1 MKKYKNRK
9 DAAKMVV
16 AVLCAACMLTAC
28 GNAEADAMEEIAAS
42 ATETTTESA
51 EVLPTEK
58 PAAEPTEAPAKTV
71 DEGSATEP
79 VEPVAVTAEPDTKP
93 SAEPVAA
100 SAGAAAEAGYTCT
113 EMTQTMYAKSAVNV
127 RDLPGTDG
135 NKIGSLK
142 ASEEITVTGKCDQTG
157 WYRFDLNGATAYVSD
172 KYIVSEKPV
181 ANTGSTKTANT
192 GNSNTAANQYASNT
206 VDDTFGITEEQIENF
221 MKTHGDGSTGN
232 TGNTVVGNTITGKLS
247 AENDY
252 FDRAAAEQV
261 FASINAERTAA
272 GIPALIWS
280 EDLYNIAVQRCYE
293 NDIHAGMRAGTSEN
307 LTVGSG
313 CDAATIH
320 QKVHD
325 SEGHRNNYMNSTW
338 AYGAVAVRVLSNTL
352 CGMQLEPYHIAYEV
366 FSAGDNTATNSSVTI
381 NTPAQENT
389 EAVAPKTAD
398 ENTSAS
404 SSNVGWSMTPP
415 TQEDGL
421 KNWQE
426 QNPDAEVSFG
436 N

>member
-9 DAAKMVV
+9 DAVKMVV

-42 ATETTTESA
+42 VTETTTESA

-93 SAEPVAA
+93 SAEPAAA

-127 RDLPGTDG
+127 RDLPSTDG
-135 NKIGSLK
+135 KKIGSLK
-142 ASEEITVTGKCDQTG
+142 ASQEITVTGKCDQTG
-157 WYRFDLNGATAYVSD
+157 WYRFDWNNTTGYVSD

-181 ANTGSTKTANT
+181 SNVAAT
-192 GNSNTAANQYASNT
+192 GNSNAAGNNAAATQQNTAAPAATPAPAQT
-206 VDDTFGITEEQIENF
+206 TTTGTTDTSGE
-221 MKTHGDGSTGN
+221 
-232 TGNTVVGNTITGKLS
+232 
-247 AENDY
+247 Y
-252 FDRAAAEQV
+252 FDRAMAEQV
-261 FASINAERTAA
+261 FALVNEERVAN

-280 EDLYNIAVQRCYE
+280 EDVYNIAVQRCYE
-293 NDIHAGMRAGTSEN
+293 NDLHAGVRAGTSEN
-307 LTVGSG
+307 YSEGQQTAEEIYQGW
-313 CDAATIH
+313 
-320 QKVHD
+320 HD
-325 SEGHRNNYMNSTW
+325 SPGHHDNYMNPNYTYS
-338 AYGAVAVRVLSNTL
+338 AVAVRVVPLMGGALGNIHVHY
-352 CGMQLEPYHIAYEV
+352 QV
-366 FSAGDNTATNSSVTI
+366 FTWDSTAANSSVTI
-381 NTPAQENT
+381 NTPVQDDSVA
-389 EAVAPKTAD
+389 AAPKTAD
-398 ENTSAS
+398 EDTSAS

-415 TQEDGL
+415 TQEGGL
-421 KNWQE
+421 KKWQE
-426 QNPDAEVSFG
+426 QNPDVEVSFG

>member
-1 MKKYKNRK
+1 MKKCKNRK
-9 DAAKMVV
+9 DAVKMVV
-16 AVLCAACMLTAC
+16 AILCAACMLTAC

-42 ATETTTESA
+42 VTETTTESA

-127 RDLPGTDG
+127 RDLPSTDG
-135 NKIGSLK
+135 KKIGSLK
-142 ASEEITVTGKCDQTG
+142 ASQEITVTGKCDQTG
-157 WYRFDLNGATAYVSD
+157 WYRFDWNNTTGYVSD

-181 ANTGSTKTANT
+181 SNVAAT
-192 GNSNTAANQYASNT
+192 GNSNTAGNQYASNT

-221 MKTHGDGSTGN
+221 MKTHGDGATGN
-232 TGNTVVGNTITGKLS
+232 TTTTTSKD
-247 AENDY
+247 AY
-252 FDRAAAEQV
+252 FDRAMAEQV
-261 FASINAERTAA
+261 FAMVNAERSAA
-272 GIPALIWS
+272 GIPELTWS
-280 EDLYNIAVQRCYE
+280 EDLYNIAMERCHEDDGHASVRPGTGE
-293 NDIHAGMRAGTSEN
+293 NCQT
-307 LTVGSG
+307 GSFG
-313 CDAATIH
+313 DDNANATTIH
-320 QKVHD
+320 QNWKN
-325 SEGHRNNYMNSTW
+325 SQGHYDNYMNTM
-338 AYGAVAVRVLSNTL
+338 YGTGAVAILRIPCNL
-352 CGMQLEPYHIAYEV
+352 GGIQLGDGVVAYEV
-366 FSAGDNTATNSSVTI
+366 FGVGSTAANSSVTI
-381 NTPAQENT
+381 NTPVQDDSVA
-389 EAVAPKTAD
+389 AAPKTAD
-398 ENTSAS
+398 ENTNAS

-421 KNWQE
+421 KKWQE
-426 QNPDAEVSFG
+426 QNPDVEVSFG

>member
-9 DAAKMVV
+9 DAVKMVV

-28 GNAEADAMEEIAAS
+28 GNAEADAMEEIAAFV
-42 ATETTTESA
+42 TETTTESA

-135 NKIGSLK
+135 KKIGSLK
-142 ASEEITVTGKCDQTG
+142 ASQEITVTGKCDQTG
-157 WYRFDLNGATAYVSD
+157 WYRFDWNNTTGYVSD
-172 KYIVSEKPV
+172 KYIVSEKPAV
-181 ANTGSTKTANT
+181 NTVAANTTTASNNNTAGNTTQQNTATPAPAQTTTT
-192 GNSNTAANQYASNT
+192 GNS
-206 VDDTFGITEEQIENF
+206 EP
-221 MKTHGDGSTGN
+221 
-232 TGNTVVGNTITGKLS
+232 
-247 AENDY
+247 Y
-252 FDRAAAEQV
+252 FDRAMAEQV
-261 FASINAERTAA
+261 FALVNNDRVANGLNALA
-272 GIPALIWS
+272 WN
-280 EDLYNIAVQRCYE
+280 EDMYNIAVQRCYE
-293 NDIHAGMRAGTSEN
+293 GVAGDIHGMMRSGTSEN
-307 LTVGSG
+307 RVAGPLDDSG
-313 CDAATIH
+313 AQGIY
-320 QKVHD
+320 QSWHD
-325 SEGHRNNYMNSTW
+325 SPGHRNNYLNATYTS
-338 AYGAVAVRVLSNTL
+338 GAVAIYAIPIPGGWALPDIVS
-352 CGMQLEPYHIAYEV
+352 YEV
-366 FSAGDNTATNSSVTI
+366 FTWDNTAANSSVTI
-381 NTPAQENT
+381 NTPVQDDSVA
-389 EAVAPKTAD
+389 AAPKTAD
-398 ENTSAS
+398 ENIDT

-421 KNWQE
+421 KKWQE
-426 QNPDAEVSFG
+426 QNPDVEVSFG

>member
-9 DAAKMVV
+9 DAVKMVV

-42 ATETTTESA
+42 VTETTTESA

-79 VEPVAVTAEPDTKP
+79 VEPVAVTAEPDTNP

-113 EMTQTMYAKSAVNV
+113 EMSQTMYAKSAVNV
-127 RDLPGTDG
+127 RDLPSTDG
-135 NKIGSLK
+135 KKIGSLK
-142 ASEEITVTGKCDQTG
+142 ASQEITVTGKCDQTG
-157 WYRFDLNGATAYVSD
+157 WYRFDWNNTTGYVSD

-181 ANTGSTKTANT
+181 SNVAAT
-192 GNSNTAANQYASNT
+192 GNSNTAGNQYASNT

-221 MKTHGDGSTGN
+221 MKTHGEGATGN
-232 TGNTVVGNTITGKLS
+232 TTTITSKD
-247 AENDY
+247 AY
-252 FDRAAAEQV
+252 FDRAMAEQV
-261 FASINAERTAA
+261 FAMVNAERSAA
-272 GIPALIWS
+272 GIPELTWS
-280 EDLYNIAVQRCYE
+280 EDLYNIAMERCYE
-293 NDIHAGMRAGTSEN
+293 DDGHASVRPGTGEN
-307 LTVGSG
+307 CQTGSFG
-313 CDAATIH
+313 DDNANATTIH
-320 QKVHD
+320 QNWKN
-325 SEGHRNNYMNSTW
+325 SQGHYDNYMNTM
-338 AYGAVAVRVLSNTL
+338 YGTGAVAILRIPCNL
-352 CGMQLEPYHIAYEV
+352 GGIQLGDGVVAYEV
-366 FSAGDNTATNSSVTI
+366 FGVGSTAANSSVTI
-381 NTPAQENT
+381 NTPVQDNSVA
-389 EAVAPKTAD
+389 AAPKTAD
-398 ENTSAS
+398 GNTGAS
-404 SSNVGWSMTPP
+404 SSNVGWSLTPP

-421 KNWQE
+421 KKWQE